1 MIISLQRSSMGR
13 PGIERTSINPISAII
28 CNIQSAVD
36 HVAGGEHGLRHVI
49 SK

>member
-1 MIISLQRSSMGR
+1 MILSMQRNSIGR
-13 PGIERTSINPISAII
+13 PGIERMSINPIGAILG
-28 CNIQSAVD
+28 NIQSAVD